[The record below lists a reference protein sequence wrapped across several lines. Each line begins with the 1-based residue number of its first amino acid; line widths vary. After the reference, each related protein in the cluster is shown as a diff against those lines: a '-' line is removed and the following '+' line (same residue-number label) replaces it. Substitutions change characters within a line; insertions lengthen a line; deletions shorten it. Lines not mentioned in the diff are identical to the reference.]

1 MRRHLLHHHHKDK
14 DKDRDKD
21 SPLSGLED
29 VMMGYIFGKKKATQV
44 AHSVWRHIVQKGDTV
59 IDATCGN
66 GYDTLA
72 MVKMVADKTHCGHVY
87 AMDVQKVAL
96 ENASSLLDESLTS
109 YEGIRITST
118 LGLVYG
124 VMANQGGVGRYGGVN
139 RPSATRRTYPALQRH
154 ERIILSQTEPSSRW
168 IDPQFHPI
176 AVRYQSLMQQIEDR
190 FTYDSGIPFDEM
202 AEIQVSLAEEEDNAI
217 EQARTAVQ
225 QLRKIQQLKLEA
237 IARAACS
244 DNQYNDKLPEVHQQT
259 CELNEIDEFE
269 VRAGDRVAQIIFEK
283 VSLPRMVEKDARNLC
298 DIRNDERH
306 DARNWRSTEGF
317 GSTGKGALQYKN
329 EDSDGTNY
337 RGLVELFAI
346 CHSKMEEVVPKGVP
360 VRLVVFNLGYLPGG
374 DKALI
379 TRSETTL
386 QALEAAKRM
395 LASGGL
401 ISIVVYVGHPGG
413 REEYEAVQA
422 FASGLPV
429 ENWICCKLQ
438 MLNRPLAPILVL
450 VLKR

>member
-1 MRRHLLHHHHKDK
+1 MPGLYTIKKLL
-14 DKDRDKD
+14 
-21 SPLSGLED
+21 
-29 VMMGYIFGKKKATQV
+29 GKHNTKQTELDLM
-44 AHSVWRHIVQKGDTV
+44 VWRHIVQKGDTV

-109 YEGIRITST
+109 DEVP
-118 LGLVYG
+118 L
-124 VMANQGGVGRYGGVN
+124 
-139 RPSATRRTYPALQRH
+139 
-154 ERIILSQTEPSSRW
+154 LSN
-168 IDPQFHPI
+168 F
-176 AVRYQSLMQQIEDR
+176 L
-190 FTYDSGIPFDEM
+190 
-202 AEIQVSLAEEEDNAI
+202 L
-217 EQARTAVQ
+217 
-225 QLRKIQQLKLEA
+225 
-237 IARAACS
+237 
-244 DNQYNDKLPEVHQQT
+244 
-259 CELNEIDEFE
+259 
-269 VRAGDRVAQIIFEK
+269 
-283 VSLPRMVEKDARNLC
+283 
-298 DIRNDERH
+298 
-306 DARNWRSTEGF
+306 
-317 GSTGKGALQYKN
+317 
-329 EDSDGTNY
+329 

-360 VRLVVFNLGYLPGG
+360 VRLVAFNLGYLPGG

-395 LASGGL
+395 LAPGGL
-401 ISIVVYVGHPGG
+401 ISIVVYVGHPRG